1 MMRFSKFLKV
11 EADIVVA
18 RYALVM
24 DETKNKAE
32 PVIFLH
38 PEFAKRGGVNE
49 GDVVEVEANGRVVKL
64 KVKFSDKAPESGGV
78 IPNGIYA
85 SYLTNFDG
93 FKRFKANIEVS
104 EGEPTSVDGIIGQL
118 KT

>member
-18 RYALVM
+18 RHALVM
-24 DETKNKAE
+24 DETKSKAE

-38 PEFAKRGGVNE
+38 PEFAKRSGVNE
-49 GDVVEVEANGRVVKL
+49 GDVVEVEANGRIVKL
-64 KVKFSDKAPESGGV
+64 KVKLSDKAPESGGV

-85 SYLTNFDG
+85 SYLTNFNG
-93 FKRFKANIEVS
+93 FKKFKASIEVS
-104 EGEPTSVDGIIGQL
+104 EGEPTSVEEIIGQL

>member
-18 RYALVM
+18 RHALTM
-24 DETKNKAE
+24 DETKSKAE

-38 PEFAKRGGVNE
+38 PEFAKRSGVKE
-49 GDVVEVEANGRVVKL
+49 GDVVEVEANGRTVKL
-64 KVKFSDKAPESGGV
+64 RAKLSENGGL

-85 SYLTNFDG
+85 SYLTGFDG
-93 FKRFKANIEVS
+93 FKRFKAYIEVA
-104 EGEPTSVDGIIGQL
+104 EEEPSSVEEILEKIKG
-118 KT
+118 K